1 MNRAFKIQESL
12 LEKISAFEDKNI
24 ERDISLSW
32 EKIHLASCAA
42 VGRILALKRGVDP
55 EVSAIA
61 CSVHD
66 YGRIITGRQ
75 QDHATV
81 GYEPLK
87 LFLRECGYFSSDEIK
102 LLATAAQNHS
112 NKKEVGSPLEE
123 IVKDADVFD
132 CYQYGLS
139 LDREEQ
145 RVRLK
150 TILEE
155 IGH

>member
-1 MNRAFKIQESL
+1 MNRVFKIQEKI
-12 LEKISAFEDKNI
+12 LEKIAEFEDKNM
-24 ERDISLSW
+24 ERDITLSW

-42 VGRILALKRGVDP
+42 VGRILALKRGADP
-55 EVSAIA
+55 ELSAIA

-66 YGRIITGRQ
+66 YGRIITGKQ
-75 QDHATV
+75 QDHARA

-87 LFLRECGYFSSDEIK
+87 LFLKDSGYFSLEEVE
-102 LLATAAQNHS
+102 LLATAARNHS
-112 NKKEVGSPLEE
+112 SKTEVGSPIEE

-139 LDREEQ
+139 LEREEQ

-150 TILEE
+150 TMLEE
-155 IGH
+155 ISH